1 MGDASGNRGRDGER
15 AAERHMVRRGWTVLA
30 RRWRGAG
37 GELDLV
43 LARGRLVAMCEVKT
57 RGSEA
62 ALAEPLTAA
71 QRTRIARAAE
81 AYLAAH
87 PELRERRLRLDLIT
101 VHAGRGRAR
110 VRHHAGYAADQKERR

>member
-1 MGDASGNRGRDGER
+1 MADARSRRGRAGER

-43 LARGRLVAMCEVKT
+43 LARGRVVAMCEVKT
-57 RGSEA
+57 RGSAE

-71 QRTRIARAAE
+71 QRTRIARAAA
-81 AYLAAH
+81 AYVAAH
-87 PELRERRLRLDLIT
+87 PQLGERRLRVDLIT
-101 VHAGRGRAR
+101 VHAGRWRTR
-110 VRHHAGYAADQKERR
+110 VRHHAGYAADLNERR

>member
-1 MGDASGNRGRDGER
+1 MADARSRRGRAGER

-43 LARGRLVAMCEVKT
+43 LARGQVVAICEVKT
-57 RGSEA
+57 RGSVE

-71 QRTRIARAAE
+71 QRVRIARAAE

-87 PELRERRLRLDLIT
+87 PRLRERRVRIDLIT
-101 VHAGRGRAR
+101 VHAGRLRAR
-110 VRHHAGYAADQKERR
+110 VRHHAGYAADLNERR